1 MNTETVFFNQS
12 FDKKK
17 LKALIS
23 WVLKRFGEKQALKII
38 ENLKTTGFHYATEAG
53 LSIGLHDLKTPPEK
67 PLLVSRAQMRIN
79 ATERDFISGDII
91 ATEMS
96 QGLVDTWHRAS
107 EALRRQLV
115 EYFSTYSELNPV
127 YIMALSGA
135 RGNFSQVRQLIGMR
149 GLMADP
155 QGKIISFPIRSNLRE
170 GLTLTEY
177 FISCSGARKGLVDT
191 ALRTADTGY
200 LTRRLVDVSHHIV
213 VKKVACATSRGIV
226 VKSLQS
232 NSKVLLPLRERLIG
246 RVLAQDVDSKEGV
259 SLGKKDEEISPK
271 LALSISLIKKEVAIR
286 SPLTCAFTQ
295 EVCQLCYGWSLSQGN
310 LVSLGE
316 AVGIIAAQSI
326 GEPGTQLTM
335 RTFHTGGVFS
345 GDLLEEIR
353 APHSGTVI
361 FPKALQGLLI
371 RTANGQIAF
380 LTKVSGE
387 CIITSSDYNLSPQ
400 LFVQSQ
406 PDPPGRVVDSGNTGL
421 FQDDKLILEGDSA
434 ASIKNSE
441 TIPVTSEKEKTVII
455 AARAQNSKI
464 RQTRLHFQPLTML
477 FVRHGEQIVKDQL
490 LAELSILNED
500 GNQPITTQQT
510 LFANISGR
518 VQFIQNGNTKYINE
532 KEEKKSEIRAF
543 WGRCHPC
550 KSPTLGLFYIL
561 STEIGAT
568 TLDHPFSLQTFAKDG
583 DLVDLDYKN
592 YTLPSIRTAA
602 LTGAYP

>member
-1 MNTETVFFNQS
+1 MNTDTVFFNQS

-38 ENLKTTGFHYATEAG
+38 EDLKTTGFHYATEAG

-226 VKSLQS
+226 IKSLQS

-246 RVLAQDVDSKEGV
+246 RVLAQDVYSKEGV

-400 LFVQSQ
+400 LFVNSQSDL
-406 PDPPGRVVDSGNTGL
+406 PTNPPGVTP
-421 FQDDKLILEGDSA
+421 
-434 ASIKNSE
+434 
-441 TIPVTSEKEKTVII
+441 PV
-455 AARAQNSKI
+455 AQKSKI
-464 RQTRLHFQPLTML
+464 RQTRLHFQALTML
-477 FVRHGEQIVKDQL
+477 FVRHGEQVVKDQL

-561 STEIGAT
+561 STEIGAI
-568 TLDHPFSLQTFAKDG
+568 TLDHPFSLQTFAKEG

>member
-1 MNTETVFFNQS
+1 MNTDTVFFNQS

-17 LKALIS
+17 LKALIL
-23 WVLKRFGEKQALKII
+23 WVLTRFGEKQALKII
-38 ENLKTTGFHYATEAG
+38 EDLKATGFHYATEAG

-67 PLLVSRAQMRIN
+67 PLLVSRAQMKIN

-226 VKSLQS
+226 IKSLQS

-387 CIITSSDYNLSPQ
+387 CIITSSDYNLLPQ

-406 PDPPGRVVDSGNTGL
+406 PDPLTNPP
-421 FQDDKLILEGDSA
+421 
-434 ASIKNSE
+434 
-441 TIPVTSEKEKTVII
+441 PVTPDPPHRGGLPV
-455 AARAQNSKI
+455 AQKSKI

-490 LAELSILNED
+490 LAELSIFNED

-518 VQFIQNGNTKYINE
+518 VQFVQNGNTKYINE
-532 KEEKKSEIRAF
+532 KEEKRSEIRAF

-561 STEIGAT
+561 STEIGAI
-568 TLDHPFSLQTFAKDG
+568 TLDHPFSLQTFTKDG

-602 LTGAYP
+602 LTGACS

>member
-1 MNTETVFFNQS
+1 MNTDTVFFNQS

-38 ENLKTTGFHYATEAG
+38 EDLKTTGFHYATEAG

-79 ATERDFISGDII
+79 TTERDFISGDII

-226 VKSLQS
+226 IKSLQS

-246 RVLAQDVDSKEGV
+246 RVLAQDVYSKEGV

-353 APHSGTVI
+353 APHSGTLI

-387 CIITSSDYNLSPQ
+387 CIITSSDYNVSPQ
-400 LFVQSQ
+400 LFVNSQSDLPTNPPAVT
-406 PDPPGRVVDSGNTGL
+406 PDPPRRGGL
-421 FQDDKLILEGDSA
+421 
-434 ASIKNSE
+434 
-441 TIPVTSEKEKTVII
+441 PV
-455 AARAQNSKI
+455 AQKSKI
-464 RQTRLHFQPLTML
+464 RQTRLHFQALTML
-477 FVRHGEQIVKDQL
+477 FVRHGEQVVKDQL
-490 LAELSILNED
+490 LAELSILKED

-561 STEIGAT
+561 STEIGAI
-568 TLDHPFSLQTFAKDG
+568 TLDHPFSLQTFAKEG

>member
-1 MNTETVFFNQS
+1 M
-12 FDKKK
+12 
-17 LKALIS
+17 
-23 WVLKRFGEKQALKII
+23 
-38 ENLKTTGFHYATEAG
+38 
-53 LSIGLHDLKTPPEK
+53 
-67 PLLVSRAQMRIN
+67 
-79 ATERDFISGDII
+79 
-91 ATEMS
+91 
-96 QGLVDTWHRAS
+96 
-107 EALRRQLV
+107 
-115 EYFSTYSELNPV
+115 
-127 YIMALSGA
+127 
-135 RGNFSQVRQLIGMR
+135 
-149 GLMADP
+149 
-155 QGKIISFPIRSNLRE
+155 
-170 GLTLTEY
+170 
-177 FISCSGARKGLVDT
+177 
-191 ALRTADTGY
+191 
-200 LTRRLVDVSHHIV
+200 DVSHHIV

-226 VKSLQS
+226 IKSLQS

-406 PDPPGRVVDSGNTGL
+406 PDPPAVTP
-421 FQDDKLILEGDSA
+421 
-434 ASIKNSE
+434 
-441 TIPVTSEKEKTVII
+441 PV
-455 AARAQNSKI
+455 AQKSKI

-561 STEIGAT
+561 STEIGAI

-602 LTGAYP
+602 LTGGYP

>member
-1 MNTETVFFNQS
+1 MNTDTVFFNQS

-38 ENLKTTGFHYATEAG
+38 EDLKTTGFHYATEAG

-226 VKSLQS
+226 IKSLQS

-246 RVLAQDVDSKEGV
+246 RVLAQDVYSKEGV

-353 APHSGTVI
+353 APHSGTLI

-387 CIITSSDYNLSPQ
+387 CIITSSDYNVSPQ
-400 LFVQSQ
+400 LFVNSQSDLPTNPPAVT
-406 PDPPGRVVDSGNTGL
+406 PDPPRRGGL
-421 FQDDKLILEGDSA
+421 
-434 ASIKNSE
+434 
-441 TIPVTSEKEKTVII
+441 PV
-455 AARAQNSKI
+455 AQKSKI
-464 RQTRLHFQPLTML
+464 RQTRLHFQALTML
-477 FVRHGEQIVKDQL
+477 FVRHGEQVVKDQL
-490 LAELSILNED
+490 LAELSILKED

-561 STEIGAT
+561 STEIGAI
-568 TLDHPFSLQTFAKDG
+568 TLDHPFSLQTFAKEG